1 MVWCQKIN
9 RAVWVTAM
17 AAAVLIASHT
27 HAGPRDQV
35 KRIHDR
41 VVGVPPSQAFLD
53 AWASEV
59 GTRPADVA
67 WAAMQEP
74 GFYDV
79 TLKNLA
85 KPWTNRDR
93 SVFVPLN
100 DYVATFVGMVRDG
113 VDIRQILYGDVLYVA
128 DPALGLP
135 AYSTSNNQHYEA
147 LENSGAS
154 MQSALVARQQSAVT
168 GLPAAAT
175 AGLTTTRAAAKAFF
189 IAGTNRAMFRYTLL
203 NQLCTDLEQLQDTS
217 LPADRIR
224 QDISRSPGGDS
235 RIFLN
240 NCISCHNGMDPLA
253 QAYAYYNYSYD
264 VNADPD
270 GNNGQITYNSAGAQ
284 DPVTG
289 SRVVAKYHINSTN
302 FEPGYVT
309 PDDQWDNYWRKGIN
323 SLLGWDSALPGSG
336 SGAKSMGRELAHS
349 DAFATCQVT
358 KVFQAVCLRPPSD
371 GADRAQVASMVS
383 NFASQNYD
391 LRQPFADAA
400 VYCMS
405 D

>member
-135 AYSTSNNQHYEA
+135 AYSTSNNPHYEA

-270 GNNGQITYNSAGAQ
+270 GNNGQITYNSAGAK

-400 VYCMS
+400 VYCMG

>member
-1 MVWCQKIN
+1 
-9 RAVWVTAM
+9 M

-270 GNNGQITYNSAGAQ
+270 GNNGQITYNSAGAK

-400 VYCMS
+400 VYCMG

>member
-270 GNNGQITYNSAGAQ
+270 GNNGQITYNSAGAK

-400 VYCMS
+400 VYCMG